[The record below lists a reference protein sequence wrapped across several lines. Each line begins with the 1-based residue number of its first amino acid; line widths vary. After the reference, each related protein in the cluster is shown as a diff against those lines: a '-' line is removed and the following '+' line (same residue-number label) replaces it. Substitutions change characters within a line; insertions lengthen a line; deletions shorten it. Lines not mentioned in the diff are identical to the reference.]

1 MARFIDVIN
10 GVLTQ
15 LVPINSSAGVGDAH
29 KVPQTGSDG
38 RLDASLMPATMA
50 TQAKTFPA
58 SEDLTAGDLV
68 NVWDSSST
76 LKVRKADG
84 PLGRLAVGYVAS
96 GFLTGATA
104 TVFVEGINTQVS
116 GLVPGLCWLDAAGA
130 VTQTPP
136 ATGSGGVSQIVG
148 TALSATELEFEA
160 NDPVYLASA

>member
-1 MARFIDVIN
+1 MARFIDIIN

-15 LVPINSSAGVGDAH
+15 LNPIASSAGVGDAH
-29 KVPQTGSDG
+29 KIPQTGNDG
-38 RLDASLMPATMA
+38 RLDSTLMPATMT

-58 SEDLTAGDLV
+58 SEDLNAGNLV
-68 NVWDSSST
+68 NVWDSSGT
-76 LKVRKADG
+76 IKVRKADG
-84 PLGRLAVGYVAS
+84 PLSRLAVGYVAA

-104 TVFVEGINTQVS
+104 TVYVEGINTQVS

-148 TALSATELEFEA
+148 TALSATEMEFEA
-160 NDPVYLASA
+160 NDPIYLASA